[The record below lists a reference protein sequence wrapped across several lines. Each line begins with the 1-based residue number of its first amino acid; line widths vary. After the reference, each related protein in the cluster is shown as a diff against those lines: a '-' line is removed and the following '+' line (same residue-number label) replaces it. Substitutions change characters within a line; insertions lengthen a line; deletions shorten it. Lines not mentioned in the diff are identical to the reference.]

1 MQKKKWIQPI
11 LTGTFFFFCRP
22 LLFDKWKAIQS
33 WQFVFTKLLLPELIS
48 KKALSNPW
56 IADNSR
62 KKSAQ
67 GWDLHLKFFLVER
80 KWMAAKQNDKQTKT
94 HEDPYTRMNNHEHP
108 WTPMSTWARMSTHEL
123 TWIRVFPNTMQLANC
138 LLNRMSHSFW
148 ASYFGLLAIYVNF
161 WFNCFFL
168 NWTLIL
174 FLCFIF
180 FWFCPAVASRSNCWF
195 LQNMTFN
202 LYKYSYL
209 SFIYLFI

>member
-1 MQKKKWIQPI
+1 
-11 LTGTFFFFCRP
+11 
-22 LLFDKWKAIQS
+22 
-33 WQFVFTKLLLPELIS
+33 
-48 KKALSNPW
+48 
-56 IADNSR
+56 
-62 KKSAQ
+62 
-67 GWDLHLKFFLVER
+67 
-80 KWMAAKQNDKQTKT
+80 MAAKQNDKQTKT

-180 FWFCPAVASRSNCWF
+180 FWFCPAVASRSNSWF

-209 SFIYLFI
+209 SFIYLWIYFLFIYLFIQYMYIYTCSVCIYDYMCIYIKVCVYICIYIYMCKFMFIF